1 MPEGGYKITDQSAT
15 YFVSFA
21 VIDWVDVF
29 SRKEYRNILIE
40 SLKYC
45 QLQKSLVIY
54 AWCIMSN
61 HVHLIISAKQNN
73 VSDVLGDFKKYTS
86 KQIIKA
92 IADHPGES
100 RKEWM
105 LNIFKNA
112 GEANSRNTYHQFWQ
126 QDNQPKIILTSAF
139 AAQKLNYVHN
149 NPVEAGIVEKAEEY
163 IYSSA
168 KDYYF
173 GKQCGL
179 IQIEFLL

>member
-1 MPEGGYKITDQSAT
+1 MSEGGYKITDQGAT

-21 VIDWVDVF
+21 VVAWVDVF
-29 SRKEYRNILIE
+29 SRKEYRDILIE
-40 SLKYC
+40 SLQYC
-45 QLQKSLVIY
+45 QAQKGLMIY

-73 VSDVLGDFKKYTS
+73 VSDVLGHFKKYTS

-92 IADHPGES
+92 IINHPAES

-105 LNIFKNA
+105 INIFKASGN
-112 GEANSRNTYHQFWQ
+112 ENSRNIDYQFWQ
-126 QDNQPKIILTSAF
+126 QDNQPKIILTPSF
-139 AAQKLNYVHN
+139 AAQKLNYIHN
-149 NPVEAGIVEKAEEY
+149 NPVDAGIVDKAEEY

-168 KDYYF
+168 KDYYS
-173 GKQCGL
+173 GKQSGL